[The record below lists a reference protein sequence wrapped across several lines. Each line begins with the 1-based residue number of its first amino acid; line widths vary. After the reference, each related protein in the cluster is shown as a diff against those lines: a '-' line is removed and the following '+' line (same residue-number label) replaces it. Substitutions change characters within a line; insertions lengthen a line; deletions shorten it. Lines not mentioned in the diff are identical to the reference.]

1 MRYRWWMLLGL
12 FAANWFYQIDR
23 ALFGVMVM
31 PIQAETGLTDIQI
44 GLCDTVLYAV
54 YACLVPLAGIIGDR
68 FDRSRIIP
76 VVVMVWSAMTAATGL
91 AGGFVA
97 FLILRSVATTA
108 PQTFYGPSANALIA
122 HHHERTRTVALSFHA
137 SAYYV
142 GLLSSGA
149 IVAGLLGWFGSWR
162 TVYFLFGGAG
172 FLLGLVLLVLMK
184 RETAFAAAKGLAAL
198 PSGNGPMAR
207 SGLLD
212 GFKAFFTTPGALV
225 GASAFMAVVFVNNAY
240 AAWAPK
246 FTAVKFALAPAKAA
260 AGAMFYHHVTALVAI
275 LAVGWLS
282 DRMLVRFPRFRM
294 FAMAAALA
302 LGAPAL
308 VAFGFSPSLAGVW
321 TAVGA
326 WGVMRAVV
334 EANMFANVF
343 DQLPERARSS
353 SVSAMSVFAAL
364 LGSLSP
370 FMVGCLS
377 QRYGVRGF
385 EIGFS
390 ALGVVGILA
399 AAALTVFAIRKGR
412 KYEIR

>member
-31 PIQAETGLTDIQI
+31 PIQAETGLNDIQI

-54 YACLVPLAGIIGDR
+54 YACLVPWAGIIGDR

-76 VVVMVWSAMTAATGL
+76 VVVMVWSLMTAATGL

-172 FLLGLVLLVLMK
+172 FLLGLVLLILMK
-184 RETAFAAAKGLAAL
+184 RETVADGGSVAARPK
-198 PSGNGPMAR
+198 
-207 SGLLD
+207 LLD

-326 WGVMRAVV
+326 WGVMRAVI

-353 SVSAMSVFAAL
+353 AVSAMSVFAAL

-399 AAALTVFAIRKGR
+399 AAALTVFAVRKGR
-412 KYEIR
+412 MYEIR

>member
-31 PIQAETGLTDIQI
+31 PIQAETGLNDIQI

-172 FLLGLVLLVLMK
+172 FMLGLVLLVLMK
-184 RETAFAAAKGLAAL
+184 RETVADGGSVAARPK
-198 PSGNGPMAR
+198 
-207 SGLLD
+207 LLD

-326 WGVMRAVV
+326 WGVMRAVI

-353 SVSAMSVFAAL
+353 AVSAMSVFAAL

-412 KYEIR
+412 TYEIR

>member
-1 MRYRWWMLLGL
+1 MRYKWWMLLGL

-76 VVVMVWSAMTAATGL
+76 VVVMVWSLMTAATGL

-172 FLLGLVLLVLMK
+172 FLLGLVLLALMK
-184 RETAFAAAKGLAAL
+184 RETVAVGESAAARPK
-198 PSGNGPMAR
+198 
-207 SGLLD
+207 LLD

-275 LAVGWLS
+275 LVVGWVS
-282 DRMLVRFPRFRM
+282 DRMLARFPRFRM

-308 VAFGFSPSLAGVW
+308 VAFGLSPSLAGVW

-353 SVSAMSVFAAL
+353 AVSAMSVFAAL

-370 FMVGCLS
+370 LMVGCLS
-377 QRYGVRGF
+377 QRYGIRGF

-399 AAALTVFAIRKGR
+399 AAALTVFAIRKG
-412 KYEIR
+412 KAYEIR

>member
-31 PIQAETGLTDIQI
+31 PIQAETGLNDIQI
-44 GLCDTVLYAV
+44 GLCDTVLYVV

-184 RETAFAAAKGLAAL
+184 RETVADGGSVAARPK
-198 PSGNGPMAR
+198 
-207 SGLLD
+207 LLD

-282 DRMLVRFPRFRM
+282 DRMLIRFPRFRM

-353 SVSAMSVFAAL
+353 AVSAMSVFAAL

-370 FMVGCLS
+370 LMVGCLS

-412 KYEIR
+412 TYEIR

>member
-1 MRYRWWMLLGL
+1 MKALAYKWWLLLGL

-44 GLCDTVLYAV
+44 GFCDTVLYAV
-54 YACLVPLAGIIGDR
+54 YAGLVPFAGIVGDR

-76 VVVMVWSAMTAATGL
+76 VVVMIWSVMTAATGL
-91 AGGFVA
+91 AGGFLA
-97 FLILRSVATTA
+97 FLLLRSFATTA
-108 PQTFYGPSANALIA
+108 PQTFYGPSAYALIA

-162 TVYFLFGGAG
+162 EVYFLFGGAG
-172 FLLGLVLLVLMK
+172 FLLGFGLLVFMK
-184 RETAFAAAKGLAAL
+184 REKPSAAATV
-198 PSGNGPMAR
+198 PMAR
-207 SGLLD
+207 PRLLD

-225 GASAFMAVVFVNNAY
+225 GASAFIAVVFVNNAY

-246 FTAVKFALAPAKAA
+246 FVAVKFSLSPTVAA
-260 AGAMFYHHVTALVAI
+260 TGAMFYHHVTALVAI
-275 LAVGWLS
+275 LIVGWAS
-282 DRMLVRFPRFRM
+282 DRLLVKLPRFRM

-308 VAFGFSPSLAGVW
+308 MAFGFCPSLVGVW
-321 TAVGA
+321 VAVGA
-326 WGVMRAVV
+326 WGVMRAVI

-343 DQLPERARSS
+343 DQLPEAARSS
-353 SVSAMSVFAAL
+353 AVSAMSVFAAL

-370 FMVGCLS
+370 LMIGCLS

-390 ALGVVGILA
+390 ALGVVGVLA
-399 AAALTVFAIRKGR
+399 AAALAGFAIKKG
-412 KYEIR
+412 KTYAIR

>member
-1 MRYRWWMLLGL
+1 MRYKWWMLLGL

-76 VVVMVWSAMTAATGL
+76 IVVMVWSAMTAATGL
-91 AGGFVA
+91 ASGFVA

-184 RETAFAAAKGLAAL
+184 RETVA
-198 PSGNGPMAR
+198 SGGNAVAR
-207 SGLLD
+207 PKLLD
-212 GFKAFFTTPGALV
+212 GFKTFFKTPGALV

-246 FTAVKFALAPAKAA
+246 FTAVKFALPPAKAA

-282 DRMLVRFPRFRM
+282 DRMLVRFRRFRM
-294 FAMAAALA
+294 FVMAAALA

-308 VAFGFSPSLAGVW
+308 VAFGFSPSLTGVW

-326 WGVMRAVV
+326 WGVMRAVI

-353 SVSAMSVFAAL
+353 AVSAMSVFAAL

-399 AAALTVFAIRKGR
+399 AATLTVFAIRKGR
-412 KYEIR
+412 AYEIR

>member
-1 MRYRWWMLLGL
+1 
-12 FAANWFYQIDR
+12 
-23 ALFGVMVM
+23 MVM
-31 PIQAETGLTDIQI
+31 PIQAETGLNDIQI

-54 YACLVPLAGIIGDR
+54 YACLVSLAGIIGDR

-184 RETAFAAAKGLAAL
+184 RETVADGGSVAARPK
-198 PSGNGPMAR
+198 
-207 SGLLD
+207 LLD

-353 SVSAMSVFAAL
+353 AVSAMSVFAAL

-412 KYEIR
+412 TYEIR